1 MSNESRDAAL
11 SRAAALLNY
20 RNRSSR
26 MLYEKLLEKGF
37 SPEDSEYAVE
47 RLRELSYLNDSEYAA
62 SLVRECVRRGYGKE
76 RIERKLT
83 EHKLSPEIKE
93 EALSDFQTDEDA
105 LCELFGKLCRDV
117 NDVKEREKA
126 AAKLKRRGF
135 SWNDIDRAVRAYREK
150 YEEG

>member
-1 MSNESRDAAL
+1 MSSESQNAAL

-26 MLYEKLLEKGF
+26 MLFDKLLEKGF
-37 SPEDSEYAVE
+37 SPEDAEYAVE
-47 RLRELSYLNDSEYAA
+47 RLRELSYLNDSEFAA

-76 RIERKLT
+76 RIERKLS

-93 EALSDFQTDEDA
+93 EALSGFETDEDA
-105 LCELFGKLCRDV
+105 LCELFGKLCKDV
-117 NDVKEREKA
+117 HDGKEREKA

-135 SWNDIDRAVRAYREK
+135 SWSEIDKAVRAYREK
-150 YEEG
+150 YEES